1 MACVGA
7 LIQGSR
13 RGQVLGE
20 PFVGVQG
27 WARGLAPA
35 EARKAGD
42 QVLPASGLGEVLAMW
57 GGLWLGEGRQG
68 ACFPSCGQLGG
79 HTHSLTHS
87 LALSTWV
94 VPASSWG
101 LWACLVEGTASPRAS
116 RKWEEGW
123 APRGRGG
130 DGLLRFQDT
139 GGCGMVLRAL
149 GVSVFPIWEVGFVG
163 ILG

>member
-1 MACVGA
+1 MLAVAGGGA
-7 LIQGSR
+7 PGSLFSQLR
-13 RGQVLGE
+13 S
-20 PFVGVQG
+20 
-27 WARGLAPA
+27 
-35 EARKAGD
+35 AG
-42 QVLPASGLGEVLAMW
+42 
-57 GGLWLGEGRQG
+57 R
-68 ACFPSCGQLGG
+68 G
-79 HTHSLTHS
+79 HTHTHTLTHS

-101 LWACLVEGTASPRAS
+101 LWACLLEGIASPRAS

-139 GGCGMVLRAL
+139 GGRGMVLRAL

-163 ILG
+163 ILE

>member
-1 MACVGA
+1 M
-7 LIQGSR
+7 
-13 RGQVLGE
+13 
-20 PFVGVQG
+20 G
-27 WARGLAPA
+27 WAVAGGGAPGSLFSQL
-35 EARKAGD
+35 RSAGRTHTHTHTHT
-42 QVLPASGLGEVLAMW
+42 L
-57 GGLWLGEGRQG
+57 
-68 ACFPSCGQLGG
+68 
-79 HTHSLTHS
+79 THSLTHS
-87 LALSTWV
+87 LSRALSTWV

-101 LWACLVEGTASPRAS
+101 LWACLLEGTASPRAS

-139 GGCGMVLRAL
+139 GGHGTVLWVL